1 MKKIQLISKRSI
13 VAATLLCIATSV
25 DAKWTQLAEFST
37 FGQGRWGAMSFV
49 VDNKIYAG
57 GGYVGNFSN
66 VNDWQSYD
74 PVTKQWKFLNSM
86 PGTNYNRTEGVAF
99 TLNGKG
105 YLGLGAQDYN
115 GFNPSPT
122 WLADLWQYDAAT
134 DKWTKKKDLP
144 DSGRSDAA
152 YFTIN
157 NKAYVVGG
165 STGSFGSTA
174 DTWEYDP
181 ASDKWTEKKS
191 YPGTLEGASGFSLNG
206 KGYIVGG
213 SLNGNTTNK
222 MYEYNPATN
231 TWTEKAPFPESEI
244 TGAVAFVVGNKAY
257 VGLGAKQP
265 YDATNSKYFQ
275 HLYVY
280 DAAKDSWSYA
290 AGFELAAQG
299 RMYAIAEVVNNKL
312 YMGGGWRLDNGAT
325 QTFFRDFYEADPAV
339 AAGINS
345 IESANVKLYPNPAK
359 DILHIEGNVQG
370 SPYIL
375 YDVTGKAVK
384 NDMLRGSYIDIAD
397 IAPGIYTLTLTT
409 VNGNI
414 SATITKE

>member
-134 DKWTKKKDLP
+134 DKW
-144 DSGRSDAA
+144 
-152 YFTIN
+152 
-157 NKAYVVGG
+157 NK
-165 STGSFGSTA
+165 TG
-174 DTWEYDP
+174 
-181 ASDKWTEKKS
+181 
-191 YPGTLEGASGFSLNG
+191 
-206 KGYIVGG
+206 
-213 SLNGNTTNK
+213 
-222 MYEYNPATN
+222 
-231 TWTEKAPFPESEI
+231 
-244 TGAVAFVVGNKAY
+244 
-257 VGLGAKQP
+257 
-265 YDATNSKYFQ
+265 
-275 HLYVY
+275 
-280 DAAKDSWSYA
+280 
-290 AGFELAAQG
+290 
-299 RMYAIAEVVNNKL
+299 
-312 YMGGGWRLDNGAT
+312 
-325 QTFFRDFYEADPAV
+325 
-339 AAGINS
+339 
-345 IESANVKLYPNPAK
+345 
-359 DILHIEGNVQG
+359 
-370 SPYIL
+370 
-375 YDVTGKAVK
+375 
-384 NDMLRGSYIDIAD
+384 
-397 IAPGIYTLTLTT
+397 
-409 VNGNI
+409 
-414 SATITKE
+414 